1 MLVVT
6 KLSPGRSFR
15 AMEANLF
22 QHVFS
27 AYAVKGISKVYQ
39 QEPLVVDVDVGVV
52 IEGAGGMNYA
62 LSGSSDPDPKL
73 ERREIVGGVCC
84 CFSRH
89 AYLGIWRSSP
99 GLSLRLQLAGGRQP
113 FSEQRRGCHRI
124 EKGQWRRELFRLTGD

>member
-1 MLVVT
+1 MLRSSFARDSDVGEVEVRVLAVT

-52 IEGAGGMNYA
+52 IKGAGGMNYA

-89 AYLGIWRSSP
+89 AFGGPAPDCLSDCNWPVAASLFQSSEEV
-99 GLSLRLQLAGGRQP
+99 A
-113 FSEQRRGCHRI
+113 
-124 EKGQWRRELFRLTGD
+124 TA